1 MQMLRI
7 VFFYILPFILPTIL
21 YLIWAKKSGGKDIPI
36 AALLI
41 AGAIL
46 LGISAGA
53 FALWDKSPAFSHY
66 EAPKFKDGLII
77 PAQVGNKTK

>member
-1 MQMLRI
+1 MQLLRI

-36 AALLI
+36 TALLI

-46 LGISAGA
+46 LGISTGA
-53 FALWDKSPAFSHY
+53 FALWDKSPAFSSY

-77 PAQVGNKTK
+77 PARLGNETK

>member
-1 MQMLRI
+1 MLRI
-7 VFFYILPFILPTIL
+7 VIFYILPFILPTVL
-21 YLIWAKKSGGKDIPI
+21 YLIWAKKSGSKDIPI

-41 AGAIL
+41 AGAVL

-66 EAPKFKDGLII
+66 EAPKFKDGQII
-77 PAQVGNKTK
+77 PAKVGNETR

>member
-1 MQMLRI
+1 MLRI

-21 YLIWAKKSGGKDIPI
+21 YLLWAKKSGNRDIPVI
-36 AALLI
+36 ALLI

-53 FALWDKSPAFSHY
+53 FAFWDKSPAFSHY
-66 EAPKFKDGLII
+66 EAPKFKDGQII
-77 PAQVGNKTK
+77 PAKVGNEAK